1 MTQLPYP
8 TLYNDIIK
16 CQIMESKSNY
26 YHVKNDENNWNLIKQ
41 IINKY
46 SVSHLQ
52 PGCFL
57 SDCIGSTYDIEDIYN
72 NMKSV
77 MLVFNSNYNIQNQSN
92 KKRKVSPS
100 SKNNNTN
107 NTKESNIKESNI
119 DESNTEESNIDESNT
134 EESNIEESNIDE
146 SNNMF
151 NAYHELPDFM
161 FRKKHAQHFLQ
172 TFKLP
177 IDTKDS
183 IWPFTIYFFS
193 GNNVYYS
200 DGYNGSKC
208 GEFIFHKSINKQ
220 PIVFTNFINQLC

>member
-8 TLYNDIIK
+8 TTYNDIIK

-26 YHVKNDENNWNLIKQ
+26 YHLKNDENNWNLIKQ

-46 SVSHLQ
+46 SVSHLKK
-52 PGCFL
+52 GCFL

-72 NMKSV
+72 NMKGV
-77 MLVFNSNYNIQNQSN
+77 MLVFNSNYQENQEKQN
-92 KKRKVSPS
+92 KKRKITSSLNSNNGVSNYS
-100 SKNNNTN
+100 DSNNI
-107 NTKESNIKESNI
+107 ESNNI
-119 DESNTEESNIDESNT
+119 
-134 EESNIEESNIDE
+134 E

-151 NAYHELPDFM
+151 SAYHEIPDFM

-177 IDTKDS
+177 IEEGNS
-183 IWPFTIYFFS
+183 MWPFTIYFFS
-193 GNNVYYS
+193 GDYVYFS

-208 GEFIFHKSINKQ
+208 GDFIFKKSINNQ
-220 PIVFTNFINQLC
+220 PIIFTNFINQLC